1 MSNARNLAN
10 LLGTSTTV
18 PSSKQPS
25 GSILQVVSNSST
37 SVVTTDST
45 SFADIAFA
53 TATITP
59 RAASSKILIQYSF
72 GSMGSSGGS
81 VGALMKLLRD
91 STEIGQGSGAD
102 TINTFNQHWYG
113 TNGRYSPRSHMFI
126 DSPNSTNALVYK
138 LQWRVVSAG
147 GETWYINR
155 RGLNNYSRTSSTF
168 YVMEIAG

>member
-1 MSNARNLAN
+1 MALSTIGAN
-10 LLGTSTTV
+10 QLSAGPV
-18 PSSKQPS
+18 
-25 GSILQVVSNSST
+25 LQVVSSVST
-37 SVVTTDST
+37 DVVSTDT
-45 SFADIAFA
+45 ATFADIPFA

-59 RAASSKILIQYSF
+59 RATSSKILIQYSF
-72 GSMGSSGGS
+72 GMMGSSGNS

-113 TNGRYSPRSHMFI
+113 TSGRYSPRSHMFI
-126 DSPNSTNALVYK
+126 DSPNSTSALVYK

-155 RGLNNYSRTSSTF
+155 RGSNNYSRASSTF